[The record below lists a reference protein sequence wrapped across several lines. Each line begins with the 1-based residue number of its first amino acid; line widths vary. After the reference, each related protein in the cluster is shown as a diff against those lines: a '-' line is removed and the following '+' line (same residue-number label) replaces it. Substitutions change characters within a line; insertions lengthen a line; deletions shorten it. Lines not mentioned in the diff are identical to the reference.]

1 MEPVNISYRITR
13 ASRPE
18 VFDFSLDPDTFE
30 LLDKPSKPPPE
41 WAKLEHKQCSHCP
54 LKPDEHPYCPV
65 ALQLV
70 EAVERFDDSSS
81 IDEVEMEIVTE
92 ERRVIQKTVL
102 QRAIASMLELSL
114 PACGCPKTEAM
125 RPLARF
131 HLPLASEEENV
142 FRVTSMYLLGQYFR
156 TTASHSGRIEFQGLV
171 DLYAELG
178 ILHKAVA
185 SRLQAATRSDSV
197 KNAITLL
204 DMYSTLVPLLIEDEL
219 AEMRGF
225 FRAFLPE
232 QVVEEV
238 PAVTTGY
245 LQRIKG
251 ASLELMP
258 LDENDEQD
266 WLTAARDEPE
276 ARADEKAARKEKP
289 PENTES
295 KVDTIL
301 KTSKLS
307 LELVPLDDR
316 EATPK
321 PDKPTR
327 GRASFDVPDD

>member
-1 MEPVNISYRITR
+1 MEPVNITYRITR

-41 WAKLEHKQCSHCP
+41 WARLEHKQCAHCP
-54 LKPDEHPYCPV
+54 LKPDKHPYCPV

-70 EAVERFDDSSS
+70 DVVERFDDSSS

-156 TTASHSGRIEFQGLV
+156 TTASHGGRIEFRGLV

-178 ILHKAVA
+178 VLHKAVA
-185 SRLQAATRSDSV
+185 SRLQTATRSDSV

-225 FRAFLPE
+225 FKAFLPE
-232 QVVEEV
+232 QAAEEAPV
-238 PAVTTGY
+238 ATTGY

-258 LDENDEQD
+258 LDENDEPD
-266 WLTAARDEPE
+266 WLKAARGEPE
-276 ARADEKAARKEKP
+276 APAEKAVRKEKP
-289 PENTES
+289 SENTES

-307 LELVPLDDR
+307 FELVPLDDKEDTR
-316 EATPK
+316 K

-327 GRASFDVPDD
+327 GRASFDLPDD

>member
-13 ASRPE
+13 ASHTE
-18 VFDFSLDPDTFE
+18 VFDFSLDPDSFK
-30 LLDKPSKPPPE
+30 LLDKPSKSPPD
-41 WAKLEHKQCSHCP
+41 WAKLQHKQCAHCP

-65 ALQLV
+65 AMQLV
-70 EAVERFDDSSS
+70 DAVERFDDSSS

-131 HLPLASEEENV
+131 HLPLASEEETV

-156 TTASHSGRIEFQGLV
+156 TTVSAGGRIEFQGLV

-178 ILHKAVA
+178 TLHKAVA
-185 SRLQAATRSDSV
+185 SRLQMATRSDSV
-197 KNAITLL
+197 KNAIALL

-232 QVVEEV
+232 KAIEEV
-238 PAVTTGY
+238 AAPTTSY

-258 LDENDEQD
+258 LDKDDEPD
-266 WLTAARDEPE
+266 WLKAARGEPE
-276 ARADEKAARKEKP
+276 APAEKEVRKEKP
-289 PENTES
+289 PEKTDS

-307 LELVPLDDR
+307 LELVPLDDKDG
-316 EATPK
+316 TKK

-327 GRASFDVPDD
+327 GRASFDLPDD